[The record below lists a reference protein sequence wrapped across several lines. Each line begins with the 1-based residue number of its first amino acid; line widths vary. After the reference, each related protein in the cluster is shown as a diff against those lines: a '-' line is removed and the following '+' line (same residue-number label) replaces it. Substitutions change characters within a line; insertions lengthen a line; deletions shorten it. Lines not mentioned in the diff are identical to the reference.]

1 MNVIVKWAWLG
12 AIVFGLGLVGAGL
25 FMVKEGRD
33 AYDEVK
39 TTLAEERIITSEDA
53 DIPLAPV
60 TGPGEAK
67 AQAEAIRQHA
77 LRISG
82 GKTYA
87 EMDRND
93 PNRATVLNS
102 VTLRTAL
109 MQSYM
114 AFKVSDLV
122 SGVGAIV
129 ALLGASHVVL
139 GAYLGLLSLRKPSR
153 DEAPAGKARYAPTT

>member
-1 MNVIVKWAWLG
+1 MSVIIKWAWVG
-12 AIVFGLGLVGAGL
+12 AIAFGIALVGAGL

-39 TTLAEERIITSEDA
+39 DTLANERIVTSEDA

-60 TGPGEAK
+60 TGPAEAK
-67 AQAEAIRQHA
+67 AQADAIREHA
-77 LRISG
+77 LNISG

-139 GAYLGLLSLRKPSR
+139 GAYLGLVMYRRGAAAEAGSQKASFLPS
-153 DEAPAGKARYAPTT
+153 T